1 MKHTLFTLFFLMTSL
16 IGFSQSYLGWT
27 NKQVNFREGPST
39 QYAIIK
45 SLKPGTQ
52 IFIVSTNAKNNYF
65 NIIDIETNKE
75 GYVHK
80 SFIKLGDIVENNE
93 SGIFT
98 PSGEST
104 SYKPD
109 IEIYNNTNLTLTLKL
124 NSELF
129 TFNPNEKQTISL
141 LPGKYSYRASAPGV
155 IPNIGTENME
165 SNMNYSWQF
174 YIITKR
180 R

>member
-1 MKHTLFTLFFLMTSL
+1 MKKTLLITLFLLTSMVS
-16 IGFSQSYLGWT
+16 FSQSYLGWIT
-27 NKQVNFREGPST
+27 KQVNFREGPST
-39 QYAIIK
+39 EYSVVK

-52 IFIVSTNAKNNYF
+52 IFIVSTNAENNYL

-80 SFIKLGDIVENNE
+80 SYIKLGDIVEKNE

-98 PSGEST
+98 PSGKST
-104 SYKPD
+104 TYKPE
-109 IEIYNNTNLTLTLKL
+109 IEIYNNTDITLTLKL
-124 NSELF
+124 NSKLF
-129 TFNPNEKQTISL
+129 TFNPHEKQTISL
-141 LPGKYSYRASAPGV
+141 SPGTYSYRASAPGV

-174 YIITKR
+174 YIVTER

>member
-1 MKHTLFTLFFLMTSL
+1 VNLLHTSL
-16 IGFSQSYLGWT
+16 IFKYIT
-27 NKQVNFREGPST
+27 
-39 QYAIIK
+39 
-45 SLKPGTQ
+45 
-52 IFIVSTNAKNNYF
+52 
-65 NIIDIETNKE
+65 
-75 GYVHK
+75 
-80 SFIKLGDIVENNE
+80 
-93 SGIFT
+93 
-98 PSGEST
+98 
-104 SYKPD
+104 
-109 IEIYNNTNLTLTLKL
+109 NNTNLTLTLKL

-129 TFNPNEKQTISL
+129 TFNPNEKQIISL

>member
-1 MKHTLFTLFFLMTSL
+1 MTSL
-16 IGFSQSYLGWT
+16 IGYSQSYLGWI

-75 GYVHK
+75 GYAHK
-80 SFIKLGDIVENNE
+80 SFIKLGDIVEKNE

-104 SYKPD
+104 SYKPWR
-109 IEIYNNTNLTLTLKL
+109 NN
-124 NSELF
+124 
-129 TFNPNEKQTISL
+129 
-141 LPGKYSYRASAPGV
+141 
-155 IPNIGTENME
+155 
-165 SNMNYSWQF
+165 
-174 YIITKR
+174 
-180 R
+180 

>member
-1 MKHTLFTLFFLMTSL
+1 M
-16 IGFSQSYLGWT
+16 
-27 NKQVNFREGPST
+27 
-39 QYAIIK
+39 
-45 SLKPGTQ
+45 
-52 IFIVSTNAKNNYF
+52 
-65 NIIDIETNKE
+65 
-75 GYVHK
+75 HK
-80 SFIKLGDIVENNE
+80 SFIKLGDIVEKNE

-104 SYKPD
+104 SYNPD